1 MTVLILV
8 VVGYLMT
15 GWFILQEAKQTGEAK
30 SNKFMIPAV
39 VIAILIDEAIC
50 LVKGEGEE

>member
-1 MTVLILV
+1 MTVLILA